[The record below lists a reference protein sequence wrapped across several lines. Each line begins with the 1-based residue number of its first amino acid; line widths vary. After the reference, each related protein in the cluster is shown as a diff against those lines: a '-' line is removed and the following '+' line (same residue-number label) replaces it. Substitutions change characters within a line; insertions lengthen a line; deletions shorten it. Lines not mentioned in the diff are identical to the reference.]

1 MQIRFHKKF
10 VKRLN
15 KLPTKVQKAFHY
27 KLEVF
32 TLNKF
37 DVSLNNHTLN
47 SPFKNKRSINITGD
61 YRAIFEEFE
70 DKIFFISIGTHSELY

>member
-15 KLPTKVQKAFHY
+15 NLPIKVKKAFYY
-27 KLEVF
+27 KLEIF

-37 DVSLNNHTLN
+37 DISLNNHTLN